1 MAGISLITASPAR
14 RLAAVLR
21 ILAAAVLCIVAPA
34 ACTREN
40 VPSDEGKFN
49 VSVMLDTRSLNID
62 EVGSAVI
69 YAFAQAASGS
79 GYLVGYVYEDNVGE
93 SGIFPMTL
101 TEGGAVD
108 FYVILNP
115 DSNCFDLVDGDGQ
128 RVNPGPDPDTSLTP
142 EDLRSWR
149 IEYSDS
155 APSDPKDWRMLPMSN
170 LDGTAF
176 GNRRFNID
184 SRPGWQTIPISV
196 RRAVSKVEVWFRSN
210 EDTNY
215 NYWSITGMRSSDP
228 VSSCGLF
235 TETVSHIGQGED
247 PKSFEDNTPH
257 SRWNTSFLENPDLSD
272 YYSEKNFAKI
282 FEYYILPNTLGG
294 NTAGEVTAGEVT
306 AGEDTSNYSYLHT
319 NYANIRQGDADDY
332 SKDIFLPACSRNSCI
347 RIWCSLNNNVDR
359 SFTYTVVDWDETVT
373 VNIPDFS

>member
-1 MAGISLITASPAR
+1 MAGISLIPASPAR

-21 ILAAAVLCIVAPA
+21 ILAAAVLCIVTPA

-40 VPSDEGKFN
+40 IPSDEGKFN

-79 GYLVGYVYEDNVGE
+79 GYLVGYHYADEVGE

-128 RVNPGPDPDTSLTP
+128 LVNPGPDPDTSLTP
-142 EDLRSWR
+142 EDLREWR
-149 IEYSDS
+149 IEYSDNP
-155 APSDPKDWRMLPMSN
+155 PSNTGDWMLPMSN
-170 LDGTAF
+170 LDGTAY

-184 SRPGWQTIPISV
+184 SRPGWQTVPISV

-210 EDTNY
+210 EDTNH

-235 TETVSHIGQGED
+235 TETVSHIGQGEN
-247 PKSFEDNTPH
+247 PKSFEDNTQH
-257 SRWNTSFLENPDLSD
+257 SHWNTNFPENPNLSD

-282 FEYYILPNTLGG
+282 FEYYILPNTFGG
-294 NTAGEVTAGEVT
+294 NTAGEA
-306 AGEDTSNYSYLHT
+306 AEDSNTSSYSYLHT
-319 NYANIRQGDADDY
+319 DYAHIQPRSTNNY
-332 SKDIFLPACSRNSCI
+332 SKVIFLPAYSRNSCI
-347 RIWCSLNNNVDR
+347 RIWCSLNDNMDR
-359 SFTYTVVDWDETVT
+359 SFTYTVVNWDETVT

>member
-1 MAGISLITASPAR
+1 MPASPAR

-21 ILAAAVLCIVAPA
+21 ILAAAVLCIVTPA

-79 GYLVGYVYEDNVGE
+79 GYLVGYVYEDHVGE

-128 RVNPGPDPDTSLTP
+128 LVNPGPDPDTSLKP
-142 EDLRSWR
+142 EDLRAWK

-170 LDGTAF
+170 LDGTAY

-184 SRPGWQTIPISV
+184 SRPGWQTVPISV
-196 RRAVSKVEVWFRSN
+196 RRAVSKVEVWFRS
-210 EDTNY
+210 EDVRNSS
-215 NYWSITGMRSSDP
+215 NQNSAYWTITHLGSSDP
-228 VSSCGLF
+228 VASSGLF
-235 TETVSHIGQGED
+235 VESTEHVAQGDKFKTSDPNPHYYGNCDFPED
-247 PKSFEDNTPH
+247 ADESSFYQEDNFT
-257 SRWNTSFLENPDLSD
+257 
-272 YYSEKNFAKI
+272 KI
-282 FEYYILPNTLGG
+282 FEYYTLPNTVGG
-294 NTAGEVTAGEVT
+294 NTAGETPDGRDCTTLDVSYNWKPQGNVRGE
-306 AGEDTSNYSYLHT
+306 
-319 NYANIRQGDADDY
+319 QGKTKTVY
-332 SKDIFLPACSRNSCI
+332 LPAYPRNSCI
-347 RIWCSLNNNVDR
+347 RVWCALPGEEDR
-359 SFTYTVVDWDETVT
+359 TFTYTVIDWDETVT

>member
-79 GYLVGYVYEDNVGE
+79 GYLVGYVYEDNVGK

-101 TEGGAVD
+101 TEGGAID

-128 RVNPGPDPDTSLTP
+128 PVRPGPDPDTSLKP
-142 EDLRSWR
+142 EDLRAWR
-149 IEYSDS
+149 IKYSGS
-155 APSDPKDWRMLPMSN
+155 APSDLKYWRMLPMSN
-170 LDGTAF
+170 LDGTAY

-210 EDTNY
+210 EDTNN
-215 NYWSITGMRSSDP
+215 NYWAIESMRSGDP

-235 TETVSHIGQGED
+235 TETVSHIGQGEN
-247 PKSFEDNTPH
+247 PKSFVDNTPH
-257 SRWNTSFLENPDLSD
+257 SHRNTSFPENPDLSD

-294 NTAGEVTAGEVT
+294 NTAGEAAEGEN
-306 AGEDTSNYSYLHT
+306 TSSYSYLHT
-319 NYANIRQGDADDY
+319 DYAHIQLRSTNNY
-332 SKDIFLPACSRNSCI
+332 SKDIFLPAYSRNSCI
-347 RIWCSLNNNVDR
+347 RIWCSLNDNMDR
-359 SFTYTVVDWDETVT
+359 SFTYTVVNWDETVT

>member
-79 GYLVGYVYEDNVGE
+79 GYLVGYVYEDNVGK

-101 TEGGAVD
+101 TEGGAID

-128 RVNPGPDPDTSLTP
+128 PVRPGPDPDTSLKP
-142 EDLRSWR
+142 EDLRAWK
-149 IEYSDS
+149 IEYADS

-210 EDTNY
+210 EDTNN
-215 NYWSITGMRSSDP
+215 NYWAIKSMRSGDP

-235 TETVSHIGQGED
+235 TETVSHIGQGEN
-247 PKSFEDNTPH
+247 PKSFKDNTQH
-257 SRWNTSFLENPDLSD
+257 SHLNTSFPENPDLSD
-272 YYSEKNFAKI
+272 YFSEKNFEKI

-294 NTAGEVTAGEVT
+294 NTAGEAAEGEVT
-306 AGEDTSNYSYLHT
+306 SSYSYLHT
-319 NYANIRQGDADDY
+319 DYAHIQQWDAENHY

-347 RIWCSLNNNVDR
+347 RIWCSLNDNMDR
-359 SFTYTVVDWDETVT
+359 SFTYTVVNWDETVT

>member
-1 MAGISLITASPAR
+1 MIGCLSLAFIGLLPYS
-14 RLAAVLR
+14 
-21 ILAAAVLCIVAPA
+21 
-34 ACTREN
+34 CTREAQ
-40 VPSDEGKFN
+40 PSSGRYN

-79 GYLVGYVYEDNVGE
+79 GDLVGYHYADKIGE

-142 EDLRSWR
+142 EDLRAWR
-149 IEYSDS
+149 IEYSEN
-155 APSDPKDWRMLPMSN
+155 APSDTRDWKLPMSN
-170 LDGTAF
+170 LDGTAY

-210 EDTNY
+210 EDTYY
-215 NYWSITGMRSSDP
+215 NYWSIEGMKTGDP
-228 VSSCGLF
+228 VSSCGMF
-235 TETVSHIGQGED
+235 TETVSHIGQDET
-247 PKSFEDNTPH
+247 PKSFEDNKSY
-257 SRWNTSFLENPDLSD
+257 SRDNTSFPGKADLSD

-294 NTAGEVTAGEVT
+294 NTAGEVTAGE
-306 AGEDTSNYSYLHT
+306 DTSNYSYLQT
-319 NYANIRQGDADDY
+319 NYANIQQRGEDYYY

-347 RIWCSLNNNVDR
+347 RIWCSLNDNVDR

>member
-1 MAGISLITASPAR
+1 
-14 RLAAVLR
+14 
-21 ILAAAVLCIVAPA
+21 
-34 ACTREN
+34 
-40 VPSDEGKFN
+40 
-49 VSVMLDTRSLNID
+49 MLDTRSLNID

-128 RVNPGPDPDTSLTP
+128 PVNPDPDPDTSLTP

-294 NTAGEVTAGEVT
+294 NTAGEAAESK
-306 AGEDTSNYSYLHT
+306 DTSVYSRLH
-319 NYANIRQGDADDY
+319 IDY
-332 SKDIFLPACSRNSCI
+332 DNVLRRTSRSYDKDIFLPAYTRNSCI
-347 RIWCSLNNNVDR
+347 RIWCSLNDNMDR

>member
-1 MAGISLITASPAR
+1 MFREMAGISLIPASPAR

-21 ILAAAVLCIVAPA
+21 ILAAAALCVVAPA
-34 ACTREN
+34 ACTRES

-49 VSVMLDTRSLNID
+49 VSVMLDTRSLNIN

-79 GYLVGYVYEDNVGE
+79 GYLVGYVYEDNVGV

-101 TEGGAVD
+101 TEGGAID

-128 RVNPGPDPDTSLTP
+128 LVNPGPEPDTSLKP
-142 EDLRSWR
+142 EDLRAWR
-149 IEYSDS
+149 IEYADS
-155 APSDPKDWRMLPMSN
+155 APSDTKVWMLPMSN
-170 LDGTAF
+170 LDGTAY

-184 SRPGWQTIPISV
+184 SRPGWQTVPISV

-210 EDTNY
+210 EDTRS
-215 NYWSITGMRSSDP
+215 NYWRISGMQSSDP

-235 TETVSHIGQGED
+235 TETVSHIGQGEP
-247 PKSFEDNTPH
+247 PKSFVDDKQYSLYDGTNFQPEADETN
-257 SRWNTSFLENPDLSD
+257 

-294 NTAGEVTAGEVT
+294 NTAGEA
-306 AGEDTSNYSYLHT
+306 ADNDDTSFYSRLH
-319 NYANIRQGDADDY
+319 IDY
-332 SKDIFLPACSRNSCI
+332 DNVLRWTSRPYDKDIFLPAYTRNSCI
-347 RIWCSLNNNVDR
+347 RIWCSLNDNMDR
-359 SFTYTVVDWDETVT
+359 SFTYTVVNWDETVT